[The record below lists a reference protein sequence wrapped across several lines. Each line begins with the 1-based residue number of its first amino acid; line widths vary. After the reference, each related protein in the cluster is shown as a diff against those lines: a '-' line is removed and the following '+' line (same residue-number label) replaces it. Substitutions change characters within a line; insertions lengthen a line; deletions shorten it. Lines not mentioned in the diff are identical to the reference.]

1 MLRICSLLVLLAVPA
16 ASQLSAATVTGLPR
30 VVDGDTL
37 VVANTRVR
45 LFGIDAPEAK
55 QSCKTAQ
62 GVRWACGRAATAELQ
77 RLVGQGV
84 RCSGDEEDRYGRLIA
99 VCRAGGRDLNAEMVA
114 RGAAFAYRKYSRDYV
129 SQEERARRAGL
140 GVWQGAAQ
148 RPAEVRAA
156 AKVQNP
162 PGNCAIKGNIS
173 GRGRL
178 YHLPGTRA
186 YAATRINEAKGERW
200 FCSEADAKSAGWRRA
215 GG

>member
-1 MLRICSLLVLLAVPA
+1 MLRICSLLVLLAAPA

-37 VVANTRVR
+37 VVQNTRVR

-77 RLVGQGV
+77 RLAGQGV

-140 GVWQGAAQ
+140 GVWQGAAE
-148 RPAEVRAA
+148 RPAKVRAA
-156 AKVQNP
+156 AKVQSP

-178 YHLPGTRA
+178 YHLPGTRS

-200 FCSEADAKSAGWRRA
+200 FCTEAEAKSAGWRRA